1 MRILVTGGAGF
12 IGSHYVRSL
21 LSGAYPGHEMTTV
34 TVLDK
39 LTYAGN
45 THNLPLTDPRLS
57 FVRGDVCDRALLDD
71 LLPGHDAVL
80 HFAAESHVD
89 RSVAGATPFVTTNVL
104 GTQTLLDSALHTGV
118 RRIVHVSTDET
129 EDFLLEPNS
138 PYAASKAASDL
149 VARAYWRTHGPDISI
164 TRCSN
169 NYGPYQYI
177 EKLIP
182 LFATNL
188 LQGRDVPLYGD
199 GGNVREWLHVDD
211 HCRALQ
217 LVLEKG
223 RPGEVYN
230 IGGGEEMT
238 NRELTTRLL
247 HLCGAG
253 EERVRHVTDRKAHD
267 RRYSLDDRKIRDE
280 LGYRPRYS
288 VDTGLPEVVQW
299 YQDNRWWWELALAR
313 QEEAVPAGAR

>member
-118 RRIVHVSTDET
+118 RRIVHVSTDE
-129 EDFLLEPNS
+129 
-138 PYAASKAASDL
+138 
-149 VARAYWRTHGPDISI
+149 
-164 TRCSN
+164 
-169 NYGPYQYI
+169 
-177 EKLIP
+177 
-182 LFATNL
+182 
-188 LQGRDVPLYGD
+188 
-199 GGNVREWLHVDD
+199 
-211 HCRALQ
+211 
-217 LVLEKG
+217 
-223 RPGEVYN
+223 
-230 IGGGEEMT
+230 
-238 NRELTTRLL
+238 
-247 HLCGAG
+247 
-253 EERVRHVTDRKAHD
+253 
-267 RRYSLDDRKIRDE
+267 
-280 LGYRPRYS
+280 
-288 VDTGLPEVVQW
+288 
-299 YQDNRWWWELALAR
+299 
-313 QEEAVPAGAR
+313 